1 MAGIYQRDNLAQ
13 IYAANLERAL
23 ARRDAYEKERAAR
36 VNSNVDAIK
45 NGIRAVG
52 TAVTYGLSEDPQA
65 RLAALEKEYQE
76 AVAAEREEAEQ
87 AAHEA
92 DIAEQ
97 YGKQVAQRK
106 AVNDYFMSE
115 FTPYEKQVMD
125 RKRFDNFVKANR
137 AQNNYANA
145 MLGRDMLGYYT
156 TTPTV
161 SSYNSIPEYSIMFG
175 RRGR

>member
-36 VNSNVDAIK
+36 VKSNVDAIN

-52 TAVTYGLSEDPQA
+52 TAVTYGLSDDPQA

-76 AVAAEREEAEQ
+76 AVAAEREEYNNSVREAVGANVPTYSSNPYLNGMEGYRPNPNLGGYSDYRGRNVSADYDLARLAEL
-87 AAHEA
+87 
-92 DIAEQ
+92 
-97 YGKQVAQRK
+97 Y
-106 AVNDYFMSE
+106 
-115 FTPYEKQVMD
+115 
-125 RKRFDNFVKANR
+125 
-137 AQNNYANA
+137 
-145 MLGRDMLGYYT
+145 
-156 TTPTV
+156 
-161 SSYNSIPEYSIMFG
+161 

>member
-36 VNSNVDAIK
+36 VKSNVDAIN

-52 TAVTYGLSEDPQA
+52 TAVTYGLSDDPQA

-76 AVAAEREEAEQ
+76 AVAAEREEYNNSVREAVGANVPTYSSNPYLNGMEGYRPNPNLGGYSEYMGRNASADYDLARLAEL
-87 AAHEA
+87 
-92 DIAEQ
+92 
-97 YGKQVAQRK
+97 Y
-106 AVNDYFMSE
+106 
-115 FTPYEKQVMD
+115 
-125 RKRFDNFVKANR
+125 
-137 AQNNYANA
+137 
-145 MLGRDMLGYYT
+145 
-156 TTPTV
+156 
-161 SSYNSIPEYSIMFG
+161 

>member
-36 VNSNVDAIK
+36 VKSNVDAIN

-52 TAVTYGLSEDPQA
+52 TAVTYGLSDDPQS

-76 AVAAEREEAEQ
+76 AVAAEREEYNNSVR
-87 AAHEA
+87 EA
-92 DIAEQ
+92 VGANVPTYTSNPYLNGMEG
-97 YGKQVAQRK
+97 YRPNPNLGGYS
-106 AVNDYFMSE
+106 DYMG
-115 FTPYEKQVMD
+115 
-125 RKRFDNFVKANR
+125 KANADYDLAR
-137 AQNNYANA
+137 LAELY
-145 MLGRDMLGYYT
+145 
-156 TTPTV
+156 
-161 SSYNSIPEYSIMFG
+161 

>member
-1 MAGIYQRDNLAQ
+1 
-13 IYAANLERAL
+13 
-23 ARRDAYEKERAAR
+23 
-36 VNSNVDAIK
+36 
-45 NGIRAVG
+45 
-52 TAVTYGLSEDPQA
+52 
-65 RLAALEKEYQE
+65 
-76 AVAAEREEAEQ
+76 
-87 AAHEA
+87 
-92 DIAEQ
+92 
-97 YGKQVAQRK
+97 
-106 AVNDYFMSE
+106 MSE
-115 FTPYEKQVMD
+115 FSHYEKQVMD

>member
-36 VNSNVDAIK
+36 VKSNVDAIN

-52 TAVTYGLSEDPQA
+52 TAVTYGLSDDPQA

-76 AVAAEREEAEQ
+76 AVAAEREEYNNSVREAVGANVPTYSSNPYLNGMEGYRPNPNLGGYSDYMGRNASADYDLARLAEL
-87 AAHEA
+87 
-92 DIAEQ
+92 
-97 YGKQVAQRK
+97 Y
-106 AVNDYFMSE
+106 
-115 FTPYEKQVMD
+115 
-125 RKRFDNFVKANR
+125 
-137 AQNNYANA
+137 
-145 MLGRDMLGYYT
+145 
-156 TTPTV
+156 
-161 SSYNSIPEYSIMFG
+161 

>member
-36 VNSNVDAIK
+36 VKSNVDAIN

-52 TAVTYGLSEDPQA
+52 TAVTYGLSDDPQA

-76 AVAAEREEAEQ
+76 AVAAEREQYNNSVREAVGANVPTYSSNPYLNGMEGYRPNPNLGGYSDYMGRN
-87 AAHEA
+87 ASA
-92 DIAEQ
+92 DYDLARLAEL
-97 YGKQVAQRK
+97 Y
-106 AVNDYFMSE
+106 
-115 FTPYEKQVMD
+115 
-125 RKRFDNFVKANR
+125 
-137 AQNNYANA
+137 
-145 MLGRDMLGYYT
+145 
-156 TTPTV
+156 
-161 SSYNSIPEYSIMFG
+161 

>member
-36 VNSNVDAIK
+36 VKSNVDAIN

-52 TAVTYGLSEDPQA
+52 TAVTYGLSDDPQA

-76 AVAAEREEAEQ
+76 AVAAEREQYNNSVREAVGANVPTYTSNPYLNGMEGYRPNPNLGGYSDYMGRN
-87 AAHEA
+87 ASA
-92 DIAEQ
+92 DYDLARLAEL
-97 YGKQVAQRK
+97 Y
-106 AVNDYFMSE
+106 
-115 FTPYEKQVMD
+115 
-125 RKRFDNFVKANR
+125 
-137 AQNNYANA
+137 
-145 MLGRDMLGYYT
+145 
-156 TTPTV
+156 
-161 SSYNSIPEYSIMFG
+161 

>member
-36 VNSNVDAIK
+36 VKSNVDAIN

-52 TAVTYGLSEDPQA
+52 TAVTYGLSDDPQA

-76 AVAAEREEAEQ
+76 AVAAEREQYNNSVREAVGANVPTYSSNPYLNGMEGYRPNPNLGGYSEYMGRN
-87 AAHEA
+87 ASA
-92 DIAEQ
+92 DYDLARLAEL
-97 YGKQVAQRK
+97 Y
-106 AVNDYFMSE
+106 
-115 FTPYEKQVMD
+115 
-125 RKRFDNFVKANR
+125 
-137 AQNNYANA
+137 
-145 MLGRDMLGYYT
+145 
-156 TTPTV
+156 
-161 SSYNSIPEYSIMFG
+161 